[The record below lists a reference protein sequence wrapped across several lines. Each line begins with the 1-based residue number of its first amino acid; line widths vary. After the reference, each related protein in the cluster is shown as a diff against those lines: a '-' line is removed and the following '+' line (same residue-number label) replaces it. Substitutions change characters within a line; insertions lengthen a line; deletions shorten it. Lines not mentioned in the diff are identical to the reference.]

1 MPVLFLTLLFLSLRA
16 ETAPPP
22 PDSALY
28 NKARALMADILA
40 SQPNYTCIET
50 IDRSERSRPKAKL
63 ETIDSLRFEVAFV
76 DKHELYAWPGS
87 KKFDETDLLDMVP
100 EGAAIAT
107 GAFAGHAQYLFRS
120 NIAVVKIGDWVE
132 EGGKSLARYPFTV
145 PANRSRYV
153 LMKSRKD
160 TAIVGYSGEIWVDPM
175 NARVTRIGLRADAI
189 PYRLDI
195 QKTETVIE
203 YGAAKIGEREFWLP
217 AKSVEEITSLAGR
230 TDRNVTRFSGCR
242 AFTGES
248 TLRFD
253 DGPAEDP
260 NVAAHP
266 LTVIELPPGIWFEI
280 QFDEA
285 VDSLKTHVGDL
296 IPATL
301 AGDIKQKG
309 QILFPKGSA
318 LEMRLVRIQRR
329 QDFISF
335 EFAAGEVMSQT
346 ATARLL
352 AVPDSTSRTRT
363 GAPAAAPQTF
373 GDIRRPGLG
382 TFSIRGNHLTLR
394 KGFRSIWFT
403 TTPVPKEE
411 Q

>member
-1 MPVLFLTLLFLSLRA
+1 MLVLTLVLLA
-16 ETAPPP
+16 ATAPPP
-22 PDSALY
+22 PPDSGLY

-50 IDRSERSRPKAKL
+50 IDRSERAKPKAKL

-120 NIAVVKIGDWVE
+120 NIAVVKIGEWVE
-132 EGGKSLARYPFTV
+132 EGGKRYARYPFTV
-145 PANRSRYV
+145 PSNRSRYV

-160 TAIVGYSGEIWVDPM
+160 TAIVGYEGEIWVDPM
-175 NARVTRIGLRADAI
+175 TARVTRIALHAEAI
-189 PYRLDI
+189 PDRLDI
-195 QKTETVIE
+195 QKTDTVIE
-203 YGAAKIGEREFWLP
+203 YGAAKIGQREFWLP

-253 DGPAEDP
+253 DGPVEDP
-260 NVAAHP
+260 NAAVHP
-266 LTVIELPPGIWFEI
+266 VTVIELPPGIWFEI

-285 VDSLKTHVGDL
+285 VDSLKTHVGDM

-301 AGDIKQKG
+301 SSDIKQKG
-309 QILFPKGSA
+309 HVLMPKGSA

-329 QDFISF
+329 QDFVSF
-335 EFAAGEVMSQT
+335 EFAAGEVMSNT

-352 AVPDSTSRTRT
+352 AVPDTTTRTRT
-363 GAPAAAPQTF
+363 GGPPGTPQSY

-382 TFSIRGNHLTLR
+382 TISIRGNRLTLR

-403 TTPVPKEE
+403 TPPVPKEDR
-411 Q
+411 